1 MYDLYLE
8 IYIEKLHRE
17 CERLYKQGYSDGVN
31 NTIKDFEKENN
42 NFKLCGKEHCKE
54 CEEFGWTCDLT
65 GVAKDGYWT
74 CNIMNTMLAVN
85 NKEDKPTPLDF
96 LESDIIFREEDIKT
110 SQQDIYKAVLGLDA
124 PENALTTVQEMNEKA
139 KEVVDIM
146 NDCPKKC
153 EGRTCFEAFNRE
165 DYKGCPNLIHK
176 IDDITKQHKFHC
188 TEKHVT
194 IGFTVDAFI
203 NKCKT
208 IMPRDF
214 KEEK

>member
-1 MYDLYLE
+1 MISIRKEQQDKDARYEFKGGYAKLLFCNNNRNYPETVRWYDLCPNCIELLDKWLE
-8 IYIEKLHRE
+8 NPDNWKPED
-17 CERLYKQGYSDGVN
+17 C
-31 NTIKDFEKENN
+31 
-42 NFKLCGKEHCKE
+42 
-54 CEEFGWTCDLT
+54 LT
-65 GVAKDGYWT
+65 TV
-74 CNIMNTMLAVN
+74 
-85 NKEDKPTPLDF
+85 
-96 LESDIIFREEDIKT
+96 
-110 SQQDIYKAVLGLDA
+110 QQDIYKAVLGLDA